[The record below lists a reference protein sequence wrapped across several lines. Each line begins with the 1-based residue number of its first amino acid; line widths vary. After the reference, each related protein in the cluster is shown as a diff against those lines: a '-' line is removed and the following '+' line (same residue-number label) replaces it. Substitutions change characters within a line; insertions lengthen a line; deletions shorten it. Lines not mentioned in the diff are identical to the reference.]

1 MSKVK
6 FINQLVHAT
15 MEKYGTRDPFE
26 ICRCMGIR
34 IHYKD
39 LGPALKAFYF
49 YQSRIKNIVINSSA
63 DQVLHPVLC
72 AHELGHALLH
82 ENVATLR
89 GFQELNLFGTLS
101 PAEYEANLFAA
112 DLIISDE
119 ELLGLMQDPDKSLFT
134 MASELYVPVQLS
146 DFKIR
151 VLEAKGYDV
160 KAPWMARGN
169 FLKKF

>member
-6 FINQLVHAT
+6 FIHQLVHAT
-15 MEKYGTRDPFE
+15 IEKYGTRDPFE

-34 IHYKD
+34 IHHKD
-39 LGPALKAFYF
+39 LGLTLKAFYF

-82 ENVATLR
+82 EKPAMLR
-89 GFQELNLFGTLS
+89 GFQELNLFGSLS

-112 DLIISDE
+112 DLIIPDE
-119 ELLGLMQDPDKSLFT
+119 TLLELLHDPDKSIFT
-134 MASELYVPVQLS
+134 IANELYVPVELL
-146 DFKIR
+146 DFKFR
-151 VLEAKGYDV
+151 VLEAKGLAV
-160 KAPWMARGN
+160 KAPWLAQGN
-169 FLKKF
+169 FLKDV